1 MQLTLAEKSIVTE
14 ILRVIGRD
22 EYLNEQFA
30 EANGMEVDDF
40 NDIADD
46 LFRKLVFDNHI
57 RKRNELKRY
66 ARKFRPPN
74 SVNAR
79 PSK

>member
-1 MQLTLAEKSIVTE
+1 MQLTDTEKSIITE

-40 NDIADD
+40 NDITDD
-46 LFRKLVFDNHI
+46 LFRKLVKDT
-57 RKRNELKRY
+57 KE
-66 ARKFRPPN
+66 
-74 SVNAR
+74 S
-79 PSK
+79 S

>member
-57 RKRNELKRY
+57 RKRNELC
-66 ARKFRPPN
+66 
-74 SVNAR
+74 
-79 PSK
+79 

>member
-40 NDIADD
+40 NDITDD

-66 ARKFRPPN
+66 ARKFR
-74 SVNAR
+74 R
-79 PSK
+79 

>member
-1 MQLTLAEKSIVTE
+1 MQLTDTEKSIITE

-40 NDIADD
+40 NDITDD
-46 LFRKLVFDNHI
+46 LFRKLVKDTKESSWRSHLILIFSL
-57 RKRNELKRY
+57 R
-66 ARKFRPPN
+66 
-74 SVNAR
+74 
-79 PSK
+79 